1 MKNIGG
7 ILKTIRIK
15 RGWGQKDVAK
25 FINISIPAFSKI
37 ETGITDMNLS
47 RLEQF
52 AELFEMSIKDLINY
66 GQADNHDKFD
76 DELDNLNNKLAKL
89 DAEVIDLQRKMI
101 SLLDEISLQSE
112 KK

>member
-1 MKNIGG
+1 
-7 ILKTIRIK
+7 
-15 RGWGQKDVAK
+15 
-25 FINISIPAFSKI
+25 
-37 ETGITDMNLS
+37 MNLS